1 MGKDADPGILLS
13 AVRAAAKGQSIIGPA
28 AAGAMMQSVVQGTLT
43 GNPLTD
49 REMDVLRELVNGR
62 TNKGIADA
70 LSVSE
75 ETVKTHVGNI
85 LAKLNPSHRQQVIVY
100 ALKEGL
106 VSLDDLDPF
115 PDP

>member
-1 MGKDADPGILLS
+1 MREDADPEILLS
-13 AVRAAAKGQSIIGPA
+13 AMRAAAKGQSIIDPA
-28 AAGAMMQSVVQGTLT
+28 AAMMQSVVQGTIT

-85 LAKLNPSHRQQVIVY
+85 LAKLNLSHRQQAIVY